1 MKNPQLYKT
10 SLEALTTAN
19 CPQELAEKVS
29 KIVANDEGGKP
40 NLGRTPEE
48 TEAVREAAK
57 YLQDN

>member
-1 MKNPQLYKT
+1 MKNPQLYQV

-19 CPQELAEKVS
+19 CPKELSEKVS
-29 KIVANDEGGKP
+29 RIVANDDGGQP

-57 YLQDN
+57 YLQD

>member
-1 MKNPQLYKT
+1 MDNPRLYKA

-19 CPQELAEKVS
+19 CPKKLAEKVS
-29 KIVANDEGGKP
+29 KIVANDEGGQP

-57 YLQDN
+57 YLQ